1 MKQATRG
8 TRLPRLALALALC
21 LIAAALPVGAQ
32 ESTAPQVHRL
42 EITGPVTPAMVSYFE
57 RGIQQAERDEVDALI
72 VQLDTPGGQLDLM
85 LQIVQ
90 DFRAARVPVVVY
102 VAPRGAQA
110 ASAGAVITMAAHA
123 AGMAPET
130 VIGAASPVGGSGE
143 DLGETMARKAMEDMK
158 ATVRG
163 LTDRR
168 GEEATTLAEAMIED
182 ARAVHADEAVAAGL
196 VDAVA
201 DDLPTLL
208 AKLDGLTI
216 MVDGQEMTLHTAS
229 AEIVERPLNALERVL
244 HTVVNP
250 TIVALLMAVGVQAV
264 LIELSS
270 PGGWVAGFV
279 GVFSLG
285 LGFYGLGVLPVN
297 WFGLGLVAA
306 AFVLFVLD
314 IKAPTHG
321 ALTAAG
327 IGTLIAGFVIL
338 FNYPGSP
345 DFARVSIPAV
355 VAIAALTGAF
365 FAFVVAKALT
375 IQKRPAVTGLEGLMG
390 AVGEVRTPLSPR
402 GSVFL
407 QGERWRA
414 ETAGGSTVATGAQVK
429 VVGVRGF
436 TLLVEPVDTN
446 R

>member
-1 MKQATRG
+1 MKSRASNIHFTWAI
-8 TRLPRLALALALC
+8 LVLALLV
-21 LIAAALPVGAQ
+21 AAALPAGAQ
-32 ESTAPQVHRL
+32 ESASRQVHHL
-42 EITGPVTPAMVSYFE
+42 SITGAVTPAMISYFE
-57 RGIQQAERDEVDALI
+57 RGLQEAEREGVEAAI
-72 VQLDTPGGQLDLM
+72 IQLDTPGGQVDLM

-90 DFRAARVPVVVY
+90 DFRAARVPVIIY

-130 VIGAASPVGGSGE
+130 VIGAASPIGGSGE
-143 DLGETMARKAMEDMK
+143 DLGETAARKAIEDLK

-163 LTDRR
+163 LTERR
-168 GEEATTLAEAMIED
+168 GIEATTLAEAMIED
-182 ARAVHADEAVAAGL
+182 ARAVHADEALAAGL
-196 VDAVA
+196 IDVVA

-208 AKLDGLTI
+208 TELDGLT
-216 MVDGQEMTLHTAS
+216 VQVAGEQRTLRTAS
-229 AEIVERPLNALERVL
+229 AEIVERPLNILERIL
-244 HTVVNP
+244 HTAVNP
-250 TIVALLMAVGVQAV
+250 TVVALLMAVGVQAI

-279 GVFSLG
+279 GVISLG

-297 WFGLGLVAA
+297 WLGLGLVAA

-327 IGTLIAGFVIL
+327 IGSLIAGFLIL

-345 DFARVSIPAV
+345 EFARVSIPAV
-355 VAIAALTGAF
+355 IAIAVLTGGF
-365 FAFVVAKALT
+365 FAFVIAKALT
-375 IQKRPAVTGLEGLMG
+375 IQRRPPVTGLEALNG
-390 AVGEVRTPLSPR
+390 AVGQVRTPLSPR

-407 QGERWRA
+407 HGERWRA
-414 ETAGGSTVATGAQVK
+414 ETIDGSTVGADSEVQVI
-429 VVGVRGF
+429 GVRGF
-436 TLLVEPVDTN
+436 TLLVEPID
-446 R
+446 RDR